1 MTMFGE
7 SGTGP
12 RVPAHVW
19 SALGTFAFVMLCG
32 IVGPIFLVAY
42 FVIDAPETEWMLWTG
57 IGVTVLDVVLGVA
70 IAWFNY
76 RGGAKLERLRA
87 AGVLGIAEIT
97 SIGQTGV
104 EINDQPMMKLGL
116 RILADGLAP
125 FEVSTRKVVP
135 HYQQPLL
142 AARRLAVMVD
152 PNSQDFEIDWQA
164 TALLAGTV
172 PARFTSEED
181 GRTYDL
187 TGQAEP
193 LGEILQILGRHGVAG
208 SGVIDLRSNP
218 QARAEVMDVVRGWA
232 GVRADSASHSRTDS
246 PFLEKPGD
254 ASGRAA
260 DAGRSAADRLTS
272 LDELRRTGAIT
283 EEEYTR
289 ARQRI
294 VDDL

>member
-12 RVPAHVW
+12 RVPTHVW
-19 SALGTFAFVMLCG
+19 SAIGTFAFVMLCG

-42 FVIDAPETEWMLWTG
+42 FLIDAPDTEWMLWTG
-57 IGVTVLDVVLGVA
+57 IGVTLLDVVLGVG
-70 IAWFNY
+70 IAYFNY
-76 RGGAKLERLRA
+76 RGGAKLDRLRR

-104 EINDQPMMKLGL
+104 EINDQPLMKLGL
-116 RILADGLAP
+116 RIQGEGLVP
-125 FEVSTRKVVP
+125 FEVATRKVVP
-135 HYQQPLL
+135 MYQQPLL
-142 AARRLAVMVD
+142 HARRLAVMVD
-152 PNSQDFEIDWQA
+152 PETQDFEIDWQS
-164 TALLAGTV
+164 TALLAGSV

-193 LGEILQILGRHGVAG
+193 LSEILQILGKYGVAG
-208 SGVIDLRSNP
+208 SGTIDLRAHP
-218 QARAEVMDVVRGWA
+218 AARAEVMDIVRNSA
-232 GVRADSASHSRTDS
+232 GVQQNPSNRPHVGAPSFVKA
-246 PFLEKPGD
+246 GD
-254 ASGRAA
+254 ASAQP
-260 DAGRSAADRLTS
+260 AGADRSPAERLAS
-272 LDELRRTGAIT
+272 LDELHRSGTITG
-283 EEEYTR
+283 EEYAR

>member
-19 SALGTFAFVMLCG
+19 SAVGTFAFVMLCG

-42 FVIDAPETEWMLWTG
+42 FVIDAPDTEWMLWTG
-57 IGVTVLDVVLGVA
+57 IGVTVLDVLLGVG

-87 AGVLGIAEIT
+87 AGVFGIAEIT

-116 RILADGLAP
+116 RIRADGLVP

-135 HYQQPLL
+135 YYQQPLL
-142 AARRLAVMVD
+142 SARRLAVMVD
-152 PNSQDFEIDWQA
+152 PDTQDFEIDWQA

-218 QARAEVMDVVRGWA
+218 AARAEVMDVVRGWA
-232 GVRADSASHSRTDS
+232 GVRTDSATPSRTDS
-246 PFLEKPGD
+246 PFFTKPGAGVGGVAD
-254 ASGRAA
+254 SGRSPAE
-260 DAGRSAADRLTS
+260 RLAS
-272 LDELRRTGAIT
+272 LDELRRAGTIT
-283 EEEYTR
+283 EEEYAR

>member
-1 MTMFGE
+1 M
-7 SGTGP
+7 
-12 RVPAHVW
+12 
-19 SALGTFAFVMLCG
+19 GTFAFVMLCG

-42 FVIDAPETEWMLWTG
+42 FVIDAPDTEWMLWTG
-57 IGVTVLDVVLGVA
+57 IGVTVLDVLLGVG

-87 AGVLGIAEIT
+87 AGVFGIAEIT

-116 RILADGLAP
+116 RIRADGLVP

-135 HYQQPLL
+135 YYQQPLL
-142 AARRLAVMVD
+142 SARRLAVMVD
-152 PNSQDFEIDWQA
+152 PDTQDFEIDWQA

-218 QARAEVMDVVRGWA
+218 AARAEVMDVVRGWA
-232 GVRADSASHSRTDS
+232 GVRTDSATPSRTDS
-246 PFLEKPGD
+246 PFFTKPGAGVGGVAD
-254 ASGRAA
+254 SGRSPAE
-260 DAGRSAADRLTS
+260 RLAS
-272 LDELRRTGAIT
+272 LDELRRAGTIT
-283 EEEYTR
+283 EEEYAR

>member
-19 SALGTFAFVMLCG
+19 SAVGTFAFVMLCG

-42 FVIDAPETEWMLWTG
+42 FVIDAPDTEWMLWTG
-57 IGVTVLDVVLGVA
+57 IGVTVLDVLLGVG

-87 AGVLGIAEIT
+87 AGVFGIAEIT

-116 RILADGLAP
+116 RIRADGLVP

-135 HYQQPLL
+135 YYQQPLL
-142 AARRLAVMVD
+142 SARRLAVMVD
-152 PNSQDFEIDWQA
+152 PDTQDFEIDWQA

-193 LGEILQILGRHGVAG
+193 LSEILQILGRHGVAG

-218 QARAEVMDVVRGWA
+218 AARAEVMDVVRGWA
-232 GVRADSASHSRTDS
+232 GVRTDSATPSRTDS
-246 PFLEKPGD
+246 PFFAKPG
-254 ASGRAA
+254 AGVGGVA
-260 DAGRSAADRLTS
+260 DAGRSPAERLAS
-272 LDELRRTGAIT
+272 LDELRRAGTIT
-283 EEEYTR
+283 EEEYAR

>member
-42 FVIDAPETEWMLWTG
+42 FVIDAPDTEWMLWTG
-57 IGVTVLDVVLGVA
+57 IGVTILDVLLGVG

-87 AGVLGIAEIT
+87 AGVMGVAEIT

-116 RILADGLAP
+116 RIRADGLAP

-135 HYQQPLL
+135 YYQQPLL
-142 AARRLAVMVD
+142 SARRLAVMVD
-152 PNSQDFEIDWQA
+152 PETQDFEIDWQA
-164 TALLAGTV
+164 TALLAGSV
-172 PARFTSEED
+172 PARFSSEED

-193 LGEILQILGRHGVAG
+193 LGQILQILGRHGVAG

-232 GVRADSASHSRTDS
+232 GVRADAAS
-246 PFLEKPGD
+246 P
-254 ASGRAA
+254 SGA
-260 DAGRSAADRLTS
+260 DAPFPGKSGEGPGRMPDNGRSPAERLAA
-272 LDELRRTGAIT
+272 LDDLRRTGAIT
-283 EEEYTR
+283 EAEYAR

>member
-19 SALGTFAFVMLCG
+19 SAVGTFAFVMLCG

-42 FVIDAPETEWMLWTG
+42 FVIDAPDTEWMLWTG
-57 IGVTVLDVVLGVA
+57 IGVTVLDVLLGVG

-87 AGVLGIAEIT
+87 AGVMGVAEIT

-116 RILADGLAP
+116 RIRAAGLAT

-135 HYQQPLL
+135 YYQQPLL
-142 AARRLAVMVD
+142 SARRLAVMVD
-152 PNSQDFEIDWQA
+152 PETQDFEIDWQA
-164 TALLAGTV
+164 TALLAGSV

-218 QARAEVMDVVRGWA
+218 EARAEVMDVVRGWA
-232 GVRADSASHSRTDS
+232 GVRADATGPSRGDS
-246 PFLEKPGD
+246 PSFEKSGD
-254 ASGRAA
+254 GSGRTA
-260 DAGRSAADRLTS
+260 DTGRSPAERLAA
-272 LDELRRTGAIT
+272 LDDLRRTGTIS
-283 EEEYTR
+283 EEEYAR